1 MHPARRVAAR
11 AVIAIVILAMTVAC
25 TTTQGSDKTGGDTVV
40 LTLAT
45 FEGQPN
51 ANIYALYG
59 PGPAVFVE
67 QLGKVSGGRVKVELK
82 TEYGGE
88 GAPDAESKVVRA
100 IAAGE
105 VDGGWPSTRAFAR
118 GWVPGLEVVEAPMTI
133 TSYAAQKALVSGPVA
148 GKLLAR
154 LEGSGMVGLGLAVG
168 ALRRPFA
175 ANQPLLGPE
184 DWKGINFRVFNSPTQ
199 ADAVRALGATPADVS
214 FSWLD
219 QIKEGTL
226 QGGEFDIGGYEQSG
240 GGTQA
245 GNITANVVL
254 WPKVFVLALSQKR
267 FDALTSQQQ
276 AWVREAAAQAVKASV
291 DATYDET
298 PAARALCERGA
309 RFLDA
314 TPGQLQGLRAR
325 FRPVLDKLAA
335 DPTSAQL
342 LGDLQAIA
350 AQHPGPDTPAV
361 PASCAKGIAKNT
373 SPGQVPTAV
382 SDLPDGV
389 YRHQLTHDQVAAAGG
404 DDGAGSAGIWTLR
417 VRGGTFQLNCRP
429 VEGAGRSC
437 GGAGNDS
444 DAIFE
449 AGDLRGTGRTVYFVG
464 DAERMSRL
472 TGCKL
477 PASTT
482 QPDHCFVHD
491 PYRMTWALAGDQLSF
506 TDYQYPGETG
516 VLLEFVGGPW
526 RKIA

>member
-11 AVIAIVILAMTVAC
+11 AVIAIVILAMTAAC

-51 ANIYALYG
+51 ANGQNHG
-59 PGPAVFVE
+59 PQAFVE
-67 QLGKVSGGRVKVELK
+67 HLGKVSGGRVKVELK
-82 TEYGGE
+82 TDYGD
-88 GAPDAESKVVRA
+88 GAADAESKVVRA
-100 IAAGE
+100 IALGE

-118 GWVPGLEVVEAPMTI
+118 AGVPGLEVVEAPLTI

-154 LEGSGMVGLGLAVG
+154 LEGSGVVGLGLAVG
-168 ALRRPFA
+168 PLRRPFA
-175 ANQPLLGPE
+175 AKEPLLGPE
-184 DWKGINFRVFNSPTQ
+184 DWKGISFRVFNSPVQ

-214 FSWLD
+214 FSFID
-219 QIKEGTL
+219 QVKEGTL
-226 QGGEFDIGGYEQSG
+226 RGAEFDIAQYEQIG
-240 GGTQA
+240 GGPEA
-245 GNITANVVL
+245 GNVTANVVL
-254 WPKVFVLALSQKR
+254 WPKVFVLALSQTR
-267 FDALTSQQQ
+267 FDSLTSQQQ
-276 AWVREAAAQAVKASV
+276 DWVREAAAQATKASV
-291 DATYDET
+291 DAPYDET
-298 PAARALCERGA
+298 TAARTLCDSGA
-309 RFLDA
+309 RFRDA
-314 TPGQLQGLRAR
+314 TPNQVQGLRSR
-325 FRPVLDKLAA
+325 LRPVLDKLAA
-335 DPTSAQL
+335 DPTSARL

-350 AQHPGPDTPAV
+350 AQHPGPEAPDV
-361 PASCAKGIAKNT
+361 PASCAKGVAKSA

-404 DDGAGSAGIWTLR
+404 DDGSGSAGIWTLR

-429 VEGAGRSC
+429 VEGAGASC

-449 AGDLRGTGRTVYFVG
+449 AGHLRGTGRTVYFVG
-464 DAERMSRL
+464 DPERLSRL

-477 PASTT
+477 PPSST
-482 QPDHCFVHD
+482 QAGHCFVLD

-516 VLLEFVGGPW
+516 DLLEWTGGPW